1 MHVYVIFK
9 HCSGLRV
16 GLVTRTKLAPLV
28 PYHMAPWYD
37 TILYYCTLPYGT
49 MVPYHTM
56 LGWCIVNYI
65 AMLVAQWPSRRDRCA
80 MVPAGLNILAKTVVV
95 TSARYLDKMLL

>member
-9 HCSGLRV
+9 HCTGLRV

-28 PYHMAPWYD
+28 PYHMASWYD
-37 TILYYCTLPYGT
+37 TR
-49 MVPYHTM
+49 

-65 AMLVAQWPSRRDRCA
+65 AMLVAQWPSRRERCA